1 MENRKAVGRTISN
14 RQLAKHHHV
23 DSQPR
28 QPSSSLKK
36 KKSHLT
42 ASEDF
47 EDIYSND
54 ADGKNYSKIKA
65 KYYHPQNIA
74 VVDRRRSPNKGEEV
88 SNRLFSKNIGNS
100 KGALLNTDQ
109 NYSAL
114 YTETNRSN
122 RPAH

>member
-23 DSQPR
+23 DSQPC

-54 ADGKNYSKIKA
+54 AEGKNSSKIKA

-74 VVDRRRSPNKGEEV
+74 AMDKGRSPNKGEDV
-88 SNRLFSKNIGNS
+88 SNRLFNKNIGNS

-109 NYSAL
+109 NFSTL
-114 YTETNRSN
+114 YTDTNSSN